1 MKTTFVILSAIL
13 ISLVLFSCSATKE
26 PVVAKNADLNADFKS
41 LKTYAWT
48 KDIDEIPNDQV
59 FIGPNGVFVFNNQSV
74 RKMIK
79 DAVQYELDAKGYKMD
94 PNSPDMLVSFSV
106 FEQPATLRTTDGYA
120 TLSSGEKVR
129 TEDNL
134 AYTDVKPGTLIINF
148 IDAKKNKQIWQGF
161 ASGIL
166 KAGQVKDES
175 KVRHA
180 VSRIISEFNY
190 NSV

>member
-1 MKTTFVILSAIL
+1 MSAL
-13 ISLVLFSCSATKE
+13 LFSSVLLFACSATKE
-26 PVVAKNADLNADFKS
+26 PVVAKNSDLNADFKS
-41 LKTYAWT
+41 IKTYAWT
-48 KDIDEIPNDQV
+48 KSIDEIPKDQV
-59 FIGPNGVFVFNNQSV
+59 YIGPNGVFVFNNESV

-94 PNSPDMLVSFSV
+94 PDSPDMLVSFSV
-106 FEQPATLRTTDGYA
+106 FEQPATLRTTEGYA

-129 TEDNL
+129 TEDNV
-134 AYTDVKPGTLIINF
+134 AYTDVLPGTLIINF
-148 IDAKKNKQIWQGF
+148 IDASKRKQIWQGF

-166 KAGQVKDES
+166 KAGQTKDES

-190 NSV
+190 SNV